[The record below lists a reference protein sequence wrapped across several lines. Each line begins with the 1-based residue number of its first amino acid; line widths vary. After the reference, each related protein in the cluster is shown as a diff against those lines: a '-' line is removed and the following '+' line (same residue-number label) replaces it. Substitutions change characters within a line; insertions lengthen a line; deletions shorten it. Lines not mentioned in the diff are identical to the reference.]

1 MIVFFFFKCVAYSAI
16 CNLERYDW
24 DDQRAMLFDLFL
36 FYFCVCQ
43 LISSSN
49 WVLETA
55 SCVVFFLLAT
65 SAMTYHMR
73 DPVSNEEAETFI
85 PENQLT
91 FQILLASFFFCAF
104 STVNRFVIER
114 RERIT
119 YLAKI
124 TVQQQHL

>member
-1 MIVFFFFKCVAYSAI
+1 MIVFFFSKCVAFSAS
-16 CNLERYDW
+16 CNLERMDW
-24 DDQRAMLFDLFL
+24 NNLRAKLTDLWI

-55 SCVVFFLLAT
+55 SCVVFYIFAA

-73 DPVSNEEAETFI
+73 DPVSTEEAATFI
-85 PENQLT
+85 PENQVT
-91 FQILLASFFFCAF
+91 YQILLASFFFFAF